1 MSKPL
6 ALVILA
12 IVSMVVAGVYGALH
26 NQLSYSVGSSYF
38 HDFKFAQFGISED
51 MQNRMGASLVGWRA
65 SWWMGLVVGMPSFL
79 LALVILR
86 GPQRVLAAGFGAM
99 GAVIITVLMF
109 SMGGLILGMIAPQ
122 YAASL
127 PLPDGIT
134 DTESFL
140 RAALM
145 HEASYYGGFVGALVA
160 LWSVWQWRKAER
172 LYEEDRK
179 NASGG

>member
-6 ALVILA
+6 AVGILA
-12 IVSMVVAGVYGALH
+12 LVAVIVAGAYGALH

-38 HDFKFAQFGISED
+38 HDLKFAQFGID
-51 MQNRMGASLVGWRA
+51 PHLQNRLGASLVGWQA
-65 SWWMGLVVGMPSFL
+65 SWWMGLIVGLPAFL
-79 LALVILR
+79 LGAVILR
-86 GPQRVLAAGFGAM
+86 RPQRLLAAGLGAI
-99 GAVIITVLMF
+99 GAVIITVLLF
-109 SMGGLILGMIAPQ
+109 SMGGLILGMMAPQ

-127 PLPDGIT
+127 PLPEGIT

-160 LWSVWQWRKAER
+160 LISVWQSRKAEQ

-179 NASGG
+179 NAS